1 MSCFLNFDKCI
12 NAVEKMP
19 VRPSVIEKSHKQ
31 KIRIDFKFFFS
42 LLHIWE
48 ERHQKN
54 DHITAYIYCVILLS
68 LVNCDIHVNELLLR
82 KL

>member
-19 VRPSVIEKSHKQ
+19 VRPSVLEKSHKQ
-31 KIRIDFKFFFS
+31 KIRIDFKVFLFA
-42 LLHIWE
+42 
-48 ERHQKN
+48 
-54 DHITAYIYCVILLS
+54 AYMYMGRTSSEKLPHNGIYCVILLS
-68 LVNCDIHVNELLLR
+68 LVNCGIHVCELLLK

>member
-31 KIRIDFKFFFS
+31 KIRIDFNFFFS

-54 DHITAYIYCVILLS
+54 DHITAYILCHIVVPRQLWYTCM
-68 LVNCDIHVNELLLR
+68 
-82 KL
+82 